1 MKYNAY
7 LWNEYLSEKGCQRNF
22 FFKFVN
28 LTNLYNWIDNSYTD
42 QFIIEGIST
51 ALIFYTIDI
60 SEHMIQSFIKC

>member
-7 LWNEYLSEKGCQRNF
+7 LWNEYLSEKECQRNF

>member
-1 MKYNAY
+1 MK
-7 LWNEYLSEKGCQRNF
+7 WISEKGCQRNF